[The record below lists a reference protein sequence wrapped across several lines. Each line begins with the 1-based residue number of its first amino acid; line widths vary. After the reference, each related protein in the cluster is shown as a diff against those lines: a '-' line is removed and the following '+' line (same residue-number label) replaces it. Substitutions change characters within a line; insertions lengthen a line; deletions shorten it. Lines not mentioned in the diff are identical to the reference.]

1 MVKLA
6 APNKADTKAAKFVDD
21 TAVFRVLGEEKA
33 RELGVTRE
41 RIAAQIKGLEA
52 EPLVGNPHA
61 RYSKFVTF
69 PDGSCAAQV
78 LGSRRWE
85 VWG

>member
-1 MVKLA
+1 MKI
-6 APNKADTKAAKFVDD
+6 KAETKAAKFVDD
-21 TAVFRVLGEEKA
+21 AAVFRVLGADEAA
-33 RELGVTRE
+33 RHGVTADS
-41 RIAAQIKGLEA
+41 IKAQLKNLDA

-69 PDGSCAAQV
+69 RDKSCAAQV
-78 LGSRRWE
+78 SGSRRWE